1 MKKSSIFLPAAVF
14 GILLFGSGGNVMAQY
29 ADSSTT
35 QMKDSNVDKKTRSA
49 QQRVAANQIRRNHLF
64 SDLGQSYTDFKNKLN
79 KDYGFDYAVDVSL
92 DVYKRQTQYISRTAN
107 IHIVAGQGKSGSQ
120 RIQCLQNAEAAFRN
134 RFQLFFGRNGKIS
147 ITAYLAPS
155 DTCLLYTSSASFL

>member
-35 QMKDSNVDKKTRSA
+35 QMKHSNVDKKTRSA

-79 KDYGFDYAVDVSL
+79 KDYGFDYAVDVSFMPQ
-92 DVYKRQTQYISRTAN
+92 YGAPNGKKTAFQT
-107 IHIVAGQGKSGSQ
+107 IVAPSVTWTTFNNKYGTGVLNMSY
-120 RIQCLQNAEAAFRN
+120 NAV
-134 RFQLFFGRNGKIS
+134 Q
-147 ITAYLAPS
+147 Y
-155 DTCLLYTSSASFL
+155 

>member
-1 MKKSSIFLPAAVF
+1 
-14 GILLFGSGGNVMAQY
+14 MAQY

-79 KDYGFDYAVDVSL
+79 KDYGFDYAVDVSFMP
-92 DVYKRQTQYISRTAN
+92 QYGAP
-107 IHIVAGQGKSGSQ
+107 
-120 RIQCLQNAEAAFRN
+120 
-134 RFQLFFGRNGKIS
+134 NGKKPLFRLLS
-147 ITAYLAPS
+147 PHQSPGRHLTTNTVPAY
-155 DTCLLYTSSASFL
+155 